1 MGDRITING
10 VELECRPP
18 VEPGTEEVYLL
29 PLEVLKGANQL
40 LDAAGWQW
48 VQVGKVGS
56 GPVYE
61 MREVGDGS

>member
-10 VELECRPP
+10 VELEFQPP

-29 PLEVLKGANQL
+29 PLEALKGAN

-61 MREVGDGS
+61 MREVSDGQGE